1 MHDKKVEVAIG
12 ESMRKEGRN
21 RANHSKAGLQRMEM
35 VWIYTAEWLQG
46 WEVGVDSGNPV
57 MQGDRSWFS
66 LSFLK

>member
-1 MHDKKVEVAIG
+1 MNDKKVEVA
-12 ESMRKEGRN
+12 N
-21 RANHSKAGLQRMEM
+21 DRANHSRAGLQRMEM

-57 MQGDRSWFS
+57 RQGGLSWFS